1 MRKKW
6 FIVVILILIPLL
18 ISCKQTIPSNETTN
32 HTTENKTIENPSTAT
47 TPQTTPSTS
56 ETIHTEP
63 TTPSINETVNTEP
76 TAIEEPTTPPPVFEP
91 PVYVPTGGI
100 EIIQDSSW
108 WDTPYI
114 EIYTVERY
122 AFDYFLDNP
131 SIDTLHAIYMEK
143 YQNAPCYQTYSYF
156 KFFDIETTL
165 FSFVKDKEKIT
176 NFLAEN
182 GINMT
187 VEQAMLIDTPYI
199 PMLLWVRGGG
209 ENAFIT
215 INDITEYDDEYEFV
229 GITYEYEC
237 YTVTAFRE
245 KFEFRYGSLK
255 ANGKDIP
262 NTMVRIY
269 NDDIA
274 SDLPLLRVLEAYGA
288 VINRES
294 DHLYIITF
302 HKKQF
307 KLDLKREILY
317 EVGDETEFNLLSPL
331 GGPLIVYPTEHDMM
345 VDTHTLTFALN
356 EMGQK
361 TMNIEDRTNKVVIIK
376 NRDE

>member
-32 HTTENKTIENPSTAT
+32 NTTENKTIENPSTAT

-63 TTPSINETVNTEP
+63 TTPSTSQTINTEP
-76 TAIEEPTTPPPVFEP
+76 TDSEEPSMPPVFEP
-91 PVYVPTGGI
+91 PVYVPTDGI
-100 EIIQDSSW
+100 EIIEDPLW
-108 WDTPYI
+108 WDTPYL
-114 EIYTVERY
+114 EIYSVERY

-131 SIDTLHAIYMEK
+131 SIDTLYAIYMEK
-143 YQNAPCYQTYSYF
+143 YQDAPSYQTYSFF

-165 FSFVKDKEKIT
+165 FRFVKDKEKIT

-187 VEQAMLIDTPYI
+187 VEYAMLIDTPYI

-215 INDITEYDDEYEFV
+215 IKDITEYDDEYEFV

-237 YTVTAFRE
+237 YTVTAFRD
-245 KFEFRYGSLK
+245 KFGVQYGSL
-255 ANGKDIP
+255 NIHGKEFP
-262 NTMVRIY
+262 NTTVRIY
-269 NDDIA
+269 EDIA

-288 VINRES
+288 MIDRES
-294 DHLYIITF
+294 EHLFIITF
-302 HKKQF
+302 HEKQF

-317 EVGDETEFNLLSPL
+317 EVGDKTEFDLLFPL
-331 GGPLIVYPTEHDMM
+331 GGPLIVYPTEYDMM

-361 TMNIEDRTNKVVIIK
+361 TTNIEDRTNKVVIIK